1 MANSAVKRALLGL
14 LVCSYAAPAQNI
26 FVGFR
31 GGVPLTDAFKTI
43 ENAGS
48 LARNRPSHWI
58 AGPTLEIRLPAGLG
72 ITFDALYNRLGYE
85 SAGQTQSGS
94 LWEFPA
100 MLRYRIGPQPLV
112 KPFLAAGGSFNKL
125 TGIRTPK
132 SSVTG
137 IVFGGGVEIKLPFM
151 RIAPELRLSR
161 RLEENVTL
169 GSIKSNLNQ
178 AVFLVGLTF

>member
-1 MANSAVKRALLGL
+1 MKRALIGL
-14 LVCSYAAPAQNI
+14 VFAAGLASAQNI
-26 FVGFR
+26 SVGFR
-31 GGVPLTDAFKTI
+31 VGVPLTDAFKTI
-43 ENAGS
+43 QTAGTIV
-48 LARNRPSHWI
+48 RNRPSHWI

-72 ITFDALYNRLGYE
+72 ITFDALNNRLGYE
-85 SAGQTQSGS
+85 SAGQTQSGL

-100 MLRYRIGPQPLV
+100 MLRYRIGAQPLV

-151 RIAPELRLSR
+151 RLAPELRLSR

-169 GSIKSNLNQ
+169 GSIQSNLNQ